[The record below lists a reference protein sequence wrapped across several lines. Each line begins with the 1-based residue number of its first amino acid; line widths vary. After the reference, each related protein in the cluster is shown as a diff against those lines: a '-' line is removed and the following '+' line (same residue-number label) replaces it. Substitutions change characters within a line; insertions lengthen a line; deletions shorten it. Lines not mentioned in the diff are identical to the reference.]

1 MNKIKELFGGKGF
14 YVALF
19 VGVFAF
25 AILMAAND
33 YRKADKNTK
42 EQAIDLNE
50 PAENIAQAD
59 EETTENYNIEN
70 KATTEEKTET
80 ANSDSAKSQAN
91 IEATTEA
98 AVETGSDSVSADVS
112 QNTAVMPDLVF
123 DEENSLAWPVIGN
136 VILPYSMDTTVYY
149 KTLEMYKCNPGMLI
163 EAAEGTG
170 VSSVCK
176 GIVTDITET
185 KEFGTVIKVDL
196 GSGYEATYGQLE
208 NITVSEGETIEQ
220 SEIIG
225 EIAPVSS
232 YYAVE
237 GSHLYFSMTKDGEP
251 VDPMSFIQ

>member
-59 EETTENYNIEN
+59 DATTENKVAES
-70 KATTEEKTET
+70 KTTTEEKIET
-80 ANSDSAKSQAN
+80 ANSDSAEPQVNTES
-91 IEATTEA
+91 TTEA
-98 AVETGSDSVSADVS
+98 VVETGSTTVI
-112 QNTAVMPDLVF
+112 PELVF

-136 VILPYSMDTTVYY
+136 VILPYSMDTTVYF
-149 KTLEMYKCNPGMLI
+149 KTLEVYKCNPGMLI

-170 VSSVCK
+170 VSSVCR

-185 KEFGTVIKVDL
+185 KEYGTVMKVDL

-237 GSHLYFSMTKDGEP
+237 GSHLYFSITKDGQP